1 MNFPTNLLFD
11 IEVAKS
17 RLRDLFEPVAEP
29 ESTDRRK
36 EQLNR
41 SRPTRNARVVVTGTS
56 TAPEVSGCAAFG
68 F

>member
-29 ESTDRRK
+29 ESTDRR
-36 EQLNR
+36 NR
-41 SRPTRNARVVVTGTS
+41 SRPTRSARVVVTGTS